1 MSTNSKFWRFQS
13 LFKIID
19 RFFWIL
25 RIFQNVF
32 QRFRIVTKGQKATD
46 RKLSKIAGCRHV
58 QLIFHYLFTTC
69 PTFSTENERLMI
81 LKVNLPWFQDWID
94 ILWHSNPTF
103 FIGKG
108 VCWCFSYQFTHSVT
122 FRTFLFTQ
130 LASFRVMV
138 YFEWKLSKNAKKC
151 HKNAA
156 NEWGWKNNEVF
167 ARGKKGN
174 NKATLPDSIF
184 NQQQCLLAPH
194 ISSIKSVSFFV
205 FW

>member
-13 LFKIID
+13 LFRIID

-25 RIFQNVF
+25 RIFRNIF
-32 QRFRIVTKGQKATD
+32 QRFRVVTKGQKATN

-58 QLIFHYLFTTC
+58 QLIFHYFFPTC
-69 PTFSTENERLMI
+69 PTFSTENEKLMI

-122 FRTFLFTQ
+122 FRTFLFTE
-130 LASFRVMV
+130 LASSRVIV
-138 YFEWKLSKNAKKC
+138 YF
-151 HKNAA
+151 
-156 NEWGWKNNEVF
+156 GWILLKTPKYVIKM
-167 ARGKKGN
+167 RQMSGGGKIMRSLRGGKKGN

-184 NQQQCLLAPH
+184 NQQQCLLVPH
-194 ISSIKSVSFFV
+194 ISSIKSVSFSF